1 MCLPGLRR
9 RKSSFV
15 HGAEHD
21 VRELVAHRGDFVG
34 GTKAWPMSLAA
45 TPTGPVAAG

>member
-21 VRELVAHRGDFVG
+21 VRELVAHRGDFLG